1 MRNQWVGR
9 LESQVVR
16 SIRRIQNGRGGLT
29 MKRTNALVIALAT
42 ALMATAAYAGE
53 SLDSVEAPRSQI
65 VEAPRHTTDDVEAPR
80 GQNAQAHST
89 DDVEAPRSLE
99 AQ

>member
-1 MRNQWVGR
+1 
-9 LESQVVR
+9 
-16 SIRRIQNGRGGLT
+16 
-29 MKRTNALVIALAT
+29 MKSLNAFAVALAT
-42 ALMATAAYAGE
+42 VLMATAAHAE
-53 SLDSVEAPRSQI
+53 SLDSVEAPRAQS

-80 GQNAQAHST
+80 GQNVEAPRHST